1 MEQVTSKDGTIIAFD
16 RMGEGPP
23 VVLVSGGS
31 VDRSSNAPL
40 AALLAADLTVLNYD
54 RRGRGPS
61 GDTPPYAVQREVED
75 IDAVIAA
82 AGGSAHLFG
91 TSSGAALALEAAA
104 SGSAV
109 TKLALWEPPYILDEN
124 ARRPWRDQVEQYHTM
139 LAEGRRG
146 DAAQY
151 FMEKVVG
158 MPPEFVAGARSA
170 PWWAATEALAHTLPY
185 DATIMGDYSL
195 PAERAAR
202 VTVPTLVID
211 GGGSFGFMGPAAD
224 ALVEALPDGHR
235 RTLEGQEHNVV
246 SGRPGTGAAG
256 VLRVR
261 FRTTILQNDKTATGI
276 QVPDEVVTALGAGK
290 RPKVS
295 VTIKGYTYRSSIAT
309 VDGRSMVGVSA
320 TVREGAAVAG
330 GDTVDVD
337 IELDTAPREVT
348 VPPDFASALKREPD
362 AKRFFEGLTFSKQRW
377 HVESIEGAKTP
388 ETRQRRIDKSVDMLR
403 EGRAR

>member
-1 MEQVTSKDGTIIAFD
+1 MEQVTSKDGTGIAFD
-16 RMGEGPP
+16 RLGEGPP
-23 VVLVSGGS
+23 VILVCGGS

-40 AALLAADLTVLNYD
+40 AELLSENFTVLNYD

-82 AGGSAHLFG
+82 AGGSAGLYG

-109 TKLALWEPPYILDEN
+109 TKLALWEPPFNLDEN
-124 ARRPWRDQVEQYHTM
+124 ARPPADQVEQYHTM

-151 FMEKVVG
+151 FMEKVVR

-195 PAERAAR
+195 PTDRAAR

-211 GGGSFGFMGPAAD
+211 GGGSFGFMGETAD
-224 ALVEALPDGHR
+224 ALAKILPIGER
-235 RTLEGQEHNVV
+235 RTLEGQEHNVD
-246 SGRPGTGAAG
+246 PALLAP
-256 VLRVR
+256 VLR
-261 FRTTILQNDKTATGI
+261 
-276 QVPDEVVTALGAGK
+276 E
-290 RPKVS
+290 
-295 VTIKGYTYRSSIAT
+295 
-309 VDGRSMVGVSA
+309 
-320 TVREGAAVAG
+320 
-330 GDTVDVD
+330 
-337 IELDTAPREVT
+337 
-348 VPPDFASALKREPD
+348 
-362 AKRFFEGLTFSKQRW
+362 FFS
-377 HVESIEGAKTP
+377 
-388 ETRQRRIDKSVDMLR
+388 
-403 EGRAR
+403 